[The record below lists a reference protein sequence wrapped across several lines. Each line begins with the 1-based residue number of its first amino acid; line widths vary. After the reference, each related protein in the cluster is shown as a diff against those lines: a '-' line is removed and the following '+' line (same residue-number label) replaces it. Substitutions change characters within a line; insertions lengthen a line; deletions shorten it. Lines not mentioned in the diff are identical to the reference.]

1 MKKNSFFER
10 LQNSNWKQV
19 LFFCG
24 SMLVLIMLYSCSKS
38 RIVIL
43 REQKE
48 FQNLKASVDYDVL
61 YHFDDL
67 KEEGRAITFSGLVAK
82 RYLKCDNVN
91 LMFQPSDGTEEIFV
105 PTTLTDVEKNNSSF
119 YEQYEVLGF
128 TGKWG
133 KKLKEDVC
141 YEIFLALQYES
152 EQKTEDTTEWIE
164 KKEKISTGKYFYNGE
179 LYSYNPLDYVAP
191 EVKNAEFME
200 AVEKGNILAYSM
212 ENACW
217 IYEYNKELY
226 CIFNFSL
233 FGTMEQRPEIPVFI
247 QTFQEDKLPEHRKEY
262 GRDYF
267 GYYLTEM
274 DYELY
279 QNENYFL
286 YRTELPTEYAITYLS
301 TGVYQNRGENKGW
314 IWNAQIMNSWENF
327 LEE

>member
-1 MKKNSFFER
+1 MKKNGFFER

-24 SMLVLIMLYSCSKS
+24 SMLVLIMLYSYSKS
-38 RIVIL
+38 RIVIS
-43 REQKE
+43 REEKE

-67 KEEGRAITFSGLVAK
+67 KEEGSAITFSGLVAK
-82 RYLKCDNVN
+82 RYLKCNN
-91 LMFQPSDGTEEIFV
+91 IKLLFQPSDGTEEIFV
-105 PTTLTDVEKNNSSF
+105 PTTLTDVEKSNSSF
-119 YEQYEVLGF
+119 YEQYDVLGF
-128 TGKWG
+128 TGKWK

-141 YEIFLALQYES
+141 YEIFLALQHES

-164 KKEKISTGKYFYNGE
+164 KKEKVSTGKYFYNGE

-200 AVEKGNILAYSM
+200 AVEKGSILAYSM
-212 ENACW
+212 EKECW

-233 FGTMEQRPEIPVFI
+233 FGTMEQKPEIPFFI
-247 QTFQEDKLPEHRKEY
+247 RTYQEDKLPEHRKEY

-267 GYYLTEM
+267 GYYLTET

-279 QNENYFL
+279 QKENYFL
-286 YRTELPTEYAITYLS
+286 YKTELPTEYASTYIS
-301 TGVYQNRGENKGW
+301 TGVYQNRGESKGW
-314 IWNAQIMNSWENF
+314 IWNAEFINSWTDY
-327 LEE
+327 LEK